1 LSEELTTIVGKEQ
14 EWSSTGGTR
23 MSMAEGTRKKL
34 AAVSTATLTTVLF
47 KRGFRNTFIQGIHRI
62 NPAAPAMVG
71 PAYTMRY
78 IPAREDLDHLGV
90 FEDRSH
96 PQRKGIEECPP
107 GHVFV
112 IDSRR
117 NPAAASAGG
126 ILVTRL
132 WKRGAAGIVTDGGL
146 RDTPEIATLPF
157 PAYHAAASAPTN
169 LIRHHAVDLN
179 VPIACGEVAVYPGDI
194 LVGDGEG
201 VAVIPQHIA
210 DAVAEEAFE
219 QTAYEDFVQEQV
231 EAGRSIFGIYP
242 PAPEAREEFKRW
254 RTAKGR

>member
-1 LSEELTTIVGKEQ
+1 MSP
-14 EWSSTGGTR
+14 STSLGEVSR
-23 MSMAEGTRKKL
+23 NKL

-47 KRGFRNTFIQGIHRI
+47 KRGLRNTFIQGIHRL

-90 FEDRSH
+90 FEGRGH

-132 WKRGAAGIVTDGGL
+132 WKRGAAGIVTDGGF
-146 RDTPEIATLPF
+146 RDSPQIAAMPF
-157 PAYHAAASAPTN
+157 PAYHAAPAAPTN
-169 LIRHHAVDLN
+169 LIKHHAVDLD
-179 VPIACGEVAVYPGDI
+179 VPIACGEVAVYPSDI

-201 VAVIPQHIA
+201 VVVIPRHIA
-210 DAVAEEAFE
+210 DEVAEEAFE
-219 QTAYEDFVQEQV
+219 QTAFEDFVQEQV
-231 EAGRSIFGIYP
+231 ERGRSIFGIYP
-242 PAPEAREEFKRW
+242 PAPAAREEFKAW
-254 RTAKGR
+254 REKNRR

>member
-1 LSEELTTIVGKEQ
+1 MSP
-14 EWSSTGGTR
+14 STSLGEVSR
-23 MSMAEGTRKKL
+23 ARL
-34 AAVSTATLTTVLF
+34 AAVSSATLTTVLF
-47 KRGFRNTFIQGIHRI
+47 KRGLRNTFIQGIHRL
-62 NPAAPAMVG
+62 NPTAPTMVG

-90 FEDRSH
+90 FEGRSH
-96 PQRKGIEECPP
+96 PQRRGIEECPP

-132 WKRGAAGIVTDGGL
+132 WKRGAAGIVTDGGF
-146 RDTPEIATLPF
+146 RDSPQIAAMPF
-157 PAYHAAASAPTN
+157 PAYHAAPAAPTN
-169 LIRHHAVDLN
+169 LIRHHAVDLD

-201 VAVIPQHIA
+201 VVVIPRHIA
-210 DAVAEEAFE
+210 DEVAEEAFE
-219 QTAYEDFVQEQV
+219 QTAFEDFVQEQV
-231 EAGRSIFGIYP
+231 EQGRSIFGIYP
-242 PAPEAREEFKRW
+242 PAPAAREEFKQW
-254 RTAKGR
+254 RAKNRR